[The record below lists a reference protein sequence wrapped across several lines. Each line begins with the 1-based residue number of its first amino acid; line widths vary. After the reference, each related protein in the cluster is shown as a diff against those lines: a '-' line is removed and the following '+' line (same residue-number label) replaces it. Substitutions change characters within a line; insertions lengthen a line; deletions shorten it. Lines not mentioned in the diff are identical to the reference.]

1 MSNHD
6 LALDRAIRLAAFNHV
21 RLLSDAHGVLTHAML
36 AEGFFYEGSRVMLV
50 NRPRGIFKPAPMSLP
65 LSIKT
70 TIPRG
75 KRDSRYADQE
85 HARDQIMAGVDSV
98 RYSLMGDQPDAS
110 INQQLRQLAT
120 LGLPLI
126 YFLGVAPG
134 QYVAKLPVFV
144 QAWDAGSLSATLVF
158 GNPDEAVLTPPYSE
172 VERRYNLR
180 LVKQR
185 LHQEQFRDAV
195 IEAYAG
201 RCALS
206 GLPERMLL
214 DAAHIVPDGD
224 EQLGQAVVPNGI
236 PLSKIHHAA
245 FDAHLIGIDPD
256 YRLHVSDRL
265 LAQNDGPMLNALKE
279 LGGRQLILPRR
290 KDDWP
295 DRRRLEQRFTRYLTV
310 A

>member
-1 MSNHD
+1 MSDHN
-6 LALDRAIRLAAFNHV
+6 LAVDTAIRLAAFDHV
-21 RLLSDAHGVLTHAML
+21 RLLSDAHGVLTFAML
-36 AEGFFYEGSRVMLV
+36 AEGFTFKGKRVLLV
-50 NRPRGIFKPAPMSLP
+50 NRPRGIFKPAQMHLP

-70 TIPRG
+70 TKPRG
-75 KRDSRYADQE
+75 NRKARYADQE
-85 HARDQIMAGVDSV
+85 NARDQILASDDSV
-98 RYSLMGDQPDAS
+98 RYSLMADQPDAS
-110 INQQLRQLAT
+110 INQQLRQLAA

-126 YFLGVAPG
+126 YFLAVAPG
-134 QYVAKLPVFV
+134 QYVAKLPVFI
-144 QAWDAGSLSATLVF
+144 QKWDAATSSATLVF
-158 GNPDEAVLTPPYSE
+158 GNPDEAVLKPPTSE
-172 VERRYNLR
+172 IERRYNLR
-180 LVKQR
+180 LIKQR
-185 LHQEQFRDAV
+185 LHQANFRDAV
-195 IEAYAG
+195 INAYAG

-224 EQLGQAVVPNGI
+224 EVLGQAVVPNGI

-265 LAQNDGPMLNALKE
+265 LGQNDGPMLNALKD
-279 LGGRQLILPRR
+279 LSNRQLILPRR

-295 DRRRLEQRFTRYLTV
+295 DRRRLEQRFARYVTV